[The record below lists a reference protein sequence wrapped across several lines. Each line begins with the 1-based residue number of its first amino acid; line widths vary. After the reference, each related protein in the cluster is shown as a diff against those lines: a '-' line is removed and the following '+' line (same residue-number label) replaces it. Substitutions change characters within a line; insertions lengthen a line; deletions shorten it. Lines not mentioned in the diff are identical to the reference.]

1 MSGASSRPSAWPAAQ
16 SGQRL
21 FSWEPFLPSVGTP
34 SLLWWM
40 ARTPRRPVPLR
51 ELVLAQKPWEQ
62 GGAWRAEVAGGP
74 GMDRARFCAQK
85 RQENK
90 PRQPPLQ
97 PRHPF
102 LTTWPGGS
110 IPGWTPR
117 CPGQQRLRIS
127 LDSGGRCFGLV
138 LCREKRRE
146 ELCEMPPRASSSQ
159 ALDPGSCS
167 MVASAFHQFLGCQHI
182 VFAPF
187 KWGAHD

>member
-1 MSGASSRPSAWPAAQ
+1 MDGQDPPPASAPKGVSLGTEALGAGWGLAGRGGRWSRDGQ
-16 SGQRL
+16 S
-21 FSWEPFLPSVGTP
+21 
-34 SLLWWM
+34 SLLRTEEAGKQAPPTPTAAPTSLPHHL
-40 ARTPRRPVPLR
+40 ARRVH
-51 ELVLAQKPWEQ
+51 PWSD
-62 GGAWRAEVAGGP
+62 ASV
-74 GMDRARFCAQK
+74 
-85 RQENK
+85 
-90 PRQPPLQ
+90 
-97 PRHPF
+97 
-102 LTTWPGGS
+102 
-110 IPGWTPR
+110 
-117 CPGQQRLRIS
+117 PGQQRLRIS